1 MTRQMVA
8 AFLAAACAVGEST
21 SHAQTAPS
29 QSLRV
34 LLLVDSSSAV
44 QTMLNPFRSALIT
57 LVDGLPPTAEVL
69 MVTTGGQFHLKV
81 GPTLDHAKLLEAARG
96 FTADGAANTLL
107 DTMLEADERFLR
119 KSAERRP
126 VIVILTT
133 DGRQAR
139 EEIHIEAY
147 NTFLNSFVARKGR
160 AHGIVVRG
168 GVNGAVTDIVRNLS
182 QNTGGYFDSIAA
194 QTALPDKAKQLV
206 VLLSAD
212 SQ

>member
-1 MTRQMVA
+1 MNKQ
-8 AFLAAACAVGEST
+8 LAAVILAVACAVCVPT
-21 SHAQTAPS
+21 THAQTPPS
-29 QSLRV
+29 RSLRV

-44 QTMLNPFRSALIT
+44 QTMLNPFRAALT
-57 LVDGLPPTAEVL
+57 AFADGIPETAEVV

-81 GPTLDHAKLLEAARG
+81 QPTLDHAKLREAARG
-96 FTADGAANTLL
+96 FTSDGAANTLL

-119 KSAERRP
+119 KGSDRRP

-139 EEIHIEAY
+139 EEIHIDAY
-147 NTFLNSFVARKGR
+147 NKFLNAFVARNGR

-168 GVNGAVTDIVRNLS
+168 GVNGAITDITRNLA
-182 QNTGGYFDSIAA
+182 QNTGGFFESIAA
-194 QTALPDKAKQLV
+194 ETALSEKVKQLA
-206 VLLSAD
+206 VLLAAD